1 MEENSGQIY
10 ERLRPELTA
19 YLCRLVIRPAVAEE
33 ITQAAFVRF
42 LESREDPAWQ
52 PESAKAWLFRVA
64 TNLAIDERRK
74 HSNWREN
81 ALTELKIAAEA
92 DAGFVASSQELASTP
107 ETGTIAREHLI
118 ACFAC
123 VLRNLPEQKA
133 AALLLKEV
141 HGFSLAE
148 SASVLEATENQVKNW
163 LQEARSYMDSKYR
176 TTCALITKEGV
187 CHQCV
192 ELDGF
197 FRADRGRPIE
207 GGVDHLAERIE
218 LLKTGRSKPWGRW
231 HRMMFG
237 LLDRL

>member
-1 MEENSGQIY
+1 MEENSRQLY

-33 ITQAAFVRF
+33 LTQTAFVRF
-42 LESREDPAWQ
+42 LESRNGPTEPL
-52 PESAKAWLFRVA
+52 ESARAWLFRVA

-74 HSNWREN
+74 HSSWREN
-81 ALTELKIAAEA
+81 TMMDLKAAAEA
-92 DAGFVASSQELASTP
+92 DAGFVARSQELASTP
-107 ETGTIAREHLI
+107 ETGAIAKEHLI

-148 SASVLEATENQVKNW
+148 SAKILNATENQVKNW
-163 LQEARSYMDSKYR
+163 LQEARGYMDSKYR

-197 FRADRGRPIE
+197 FRSNRGRPIE
-207 GGVDHLAERIE
+207 GGADHLAERIE
-218 LLKTGRSKPWGRW
+218 LIKADRSKPWRKW

-237 LLDRL
+237 LLDSL